1 MRDGLVITML
11 SVIPKHSTA
20 RGMGWLSRI
29 QLPRWMHRL
38 VVRGF
43 VWAYDIRLDECQLG
57 IDDFN
62 SLSEFFIRELKPGL
76 RPIDLSEVSL
86 TSPVD
91 GTVHSFGKIA
101 SGKFAQSAERFGDV
115 ANLVGEAEDFVEPD
129 PSLLAETY
137 NDGQYIIIYLSPQD
151 YHRVHAHRGGELSV
165 VRYLPGRL
173 WPVFPAATRKIK
185 SLFDR
190 NERLVFGINEE
201 NRRTMIAMIGAFGVG
216 RMTSSFLETISNT
229 GRPGTDHRLTD
240 VCVNK
245 GEEIGRFEL
254 GSTVII
260 CTESDLEWQVSV
272 GQKVCLGEII
282 AKFKDC

>member
-38 VVRGF
+38 VVKSF
-43 VWAYDIRLDECQLG
+43 VWAYDIRLDECQLD

-62 SLSEFFIRELKPGL
+62 SLSEFFIRELKPGA
-76 RPIDLSEVSL
+76 RSIDLSVDGL

-91 GTVHSFGKIA
+91 GTVHSFGNID
-101 SGKFAQSAERFGDV
+101 SGKFAQSSDQLGDV
-115 ANLVGEAEDFVEPD
+115 ANLVGESEDFVETD
-129 PSLLAETY
+129 SSLLAETY
-137 NDGQYIIIYLSPQD
+137 SNGQYIIIYLSPQD
-151 YHRVHAHRGGELSV
+151 YHRVHAHRGGELSA

-190 NERLVFGINEE
+190 NERLVFGIKEA

-216 RMTSSFLETISNT
+216 RMTSSFMDTISNT
-229 GRPGTDHRLTD
+229 GRPGKEHKLTD
-240 VCVNK
+240 VRVDK
-245 GEEIGRFEL
+245 GQEIGRFEL

-260 CTESDLEWQVSV
+260 CTESELDWQVSV